1 MLKSHARIN
10 ILFYKE
16 ADSSAGSPNLPV
28 QVHQIY
34 QWRFTK
40 FTGDFFQRFFSFSNQ
55 INFSEVEQIKVQ
67 LIFSLELIYP
77 PNSFKVFRILMI
89 RYKLESSSHPGM
101 FYKNRVFKN
110 FVKFKG
116 KRLRWSHKL
125 HIGGLFKKWL
135 IQLNNT
141 L

>member
-1 MLKSHARIN
+1 MPEWTFCFIKKLTA
-10 ILFYKE
+10 
-16 ADSSAGSPNLPV
+16 V
-28 QVHQIY
+28 QIHQIY
-34 QWRFTK
+34 QCRFTK
-40 FTGDFFQRFFSFSNQ
+40 FTSGGSPNLLATFFNDFFHFPTRQS
-55 INFSEVEQIKVQ
+55 FSEVEQIKVQ